1 MKKRILFHVAAV
13 LQEVKMPYVII
24 LLVVLA
30 VIFGVIQTRQMHK
43 AEANSD
49 NGCNGG
55 CSSCP
60 HHNLCGYDEKK

>member
-30 VIFGVIQTRQMHK
+30 VIFGVIQTRKMHK
-43 AEANSD
+43 AECFSVGKNVLKLQKRRKANV
-49 NGCNGG
+49 G
-55 CSSCP
+55 
-60 HHNLCGYDEKK
+60 

>member
-30 VIFGVIQTRQMHK
+30 VIFGVIQTRKMHK
-43 AEANSD
+43 AEENSD

-55 CSSCP
+55 C
-60 HHNLCGYDEKK
+60 